1 MNMTKIQN
9 IDKTLFTGDDLSRAF
24 GITKKSAQVTASRYV
39 KSNLLL
45 RIKRDLYI
53 LPQNFKH
60 LQEEELFSI
69 ANLIQTPSYISLT
82 TALSYYNLTTQQ
94 TPNFVESVAL
104 KRSKQTIIKDI
115 NFNYILLKRDF
126 YLGFIK
132 NENFFIANPE
142 KALADLIY
150 LTAIG
155 KNKADFDAVDFEKI
169 NKQQIDKYLTKSN
182 KATKTLWQKLI
193 KTYKL

>member
-1 MNMTKIQN
+1 MNLAKLQN
-9 IDKTLFTGDDLSRAF
+9 IDKILFTGDDIRRLL
-24 GITKKSAQVTASRYV
+24 GITKESAQVTASRYT
-39 KSNLLL
+39 KSKLLI

-53 LPQNFKH
+53 LPQNFKT
-60 LQEEELFSI
+60 LSEEQIFSI

-94 TPNFVESVAL
+94 TPNFVESIAL
-104 KRSKQTIIKDI
+104 KRTKETIIENI
-115 NFNYILLKRDF
+115 NFYYSLLKKDF
-126 YLGFIK
+126 YFGFLK
-132 NENFFIANPE
+132 KENFFIAHPE

-155 KNKADFDAVDFEKI
+155 RYKADFEAVDFEKF
-169 NKQQIDKYLTKSN
+169 NKRQTEKYLTKTN
-182 KATKTLWQKLI
+182 KTAKTLWQKLI

>member
-1 MNMTKIQN
+1 MILEKLQN
-9 IDKTLFTGDDLSRAF
+9 IDKTLFTGDDLSRVL

-53 LPQNFKH
+53 LPQIFKT
-60 LQEEELFSI
+60 LTEEQIFSI

-82 TALSYYNLTTQQ
+82 SALSYYNLSTQQ

-104 KRSKQTIIKDI
+104 KRTWETSIENI
-115 NFNYILLKRDF
+115 NFYFSLIKKDF
-126 YLGFIK
+126 YFGFLK
-132 NENFFIANPE
+132 KENFFIALPE

-155 KNKADFDAVDFEKI
+155 KYKADFEAVDFKKF
-169 NKQQIDKYLTKSN
+169 NKQDTERYLTKSN
-182 KATKTLWQKLI
+182 KAAKTLWQKLI
-193 KTYKL
+193 KTYRL